1 MATRTASRRSSAGD
15 KLRSRTRPRILSR
28 ASMNSL
34 SSLACSGQLM
44 VRVESKHI
52 GHLLK
57 TARSNVTPRRTKS
70 KYYFSL
76 YVRLK
81 ALCAVRPLE
90 RRPSF
95 PSLNFLTCASEKCTF
110 QKLYQ
115 GRSIMQTQ
123 GQPHRGSK
131 TPKSTIPGGTSKPG
145 WIPVKRLV
153 AAHKLVER
161 SEQMACRSKRSRPS
175 QIRVKAC
182 ATRGMLPRRRTARAR
197 CSAIEKRSE
206 VIAPITAPVQIDPL
220 AETTTRTVRQ
230 GFECRLRA
238 NSRFLGG
245 GPA

>member
-70 KYYFSL
+70 KHYFSL
-76 YVRLK
+76 SVRLK

-95 PSLNFLTCASEKCTF
+95 PSLSLNFLTCASEKCTF

-131 TPKSTIPGGTSKPG
+131 TPKKHHTWRHQQARMDPRETFDCRSQVGRT
-145 WIPVKRLV
+145 KRGNGMPIKAVETEPDTREGLRHPRY
-153 AAHKLVER
+153 APTPPDRSCAMFRHREAER
-161 SEQMACRSKRSRPS
+161 SHCAHNGAGTDKPAC
-175 QIRVKAC
+175 
-182 ATRGMLPRRRTARAR
+182 
-197 CSAIEKRSE
+197 
-206 VIAPITAPVQIDPL
+206 
-220 AETTTRTVRQ
+220 
-230 GFECRLRA
+230 
-238 NSRFLGG
+238 
-245 GPA
+245 